1 MFKKYISKFTIDILP
16 SIMATIVGAYIV
28 NHYIVPKN
36 DADKPAAAMASVP
49 DPKAD
54 PKAAAK
60 PDSKAAAK
68 ATAKPIENSSELAN
82 VPDAAARAKADKPAV
97 EKASL
102 EKPETA
108 SVPADTRRHQ
118 PASRDKAAKA
128 APASAPVI
136 ANVAPA
142 AELPAAAEE
151 RRDANDLARAAIER
165 LRSVKE
171 AQPAPQEAA
180 RAPEAPR
187 AQDMSRAALAPPTA
201 SLQQL
206 PPPIMVSTPSTET
219 YGSAASR
226 SPSEPAERGGDS
238 QRPRPP
244 GEIPVPPP
252 LDLQA
257 DMMPPNRR
265 ERTNVAE
272 DVLSA
277 ARSVF
282 HSVIP
287 HPFER

>member
-97 EKASL
+97 EKANL

-187 AQDMSRAALAPPTA
+187 AQDTSRAALAPPTA

-226 SPSEPAERGGDS
+226 SPSEPVERGGDS